1 MDTNFKTELEE
12 LKNTFEEE
20 LNAYLER
27 THFDPKIL
35 NESVRYSLLLGGKRL
50 RPVLM
55 LACAQM
61 LGGKVQDVLPL
72 AIALEMIHTYSL
84 IHDDLPAMDNDD
96 FRRGQPSNHKKFGEG
111 QAILAGDAL
120 LNQAFSICIDECK
133 KGRTYINAASEIC
146 RNAGAYG
153 MVAGQAAD
161 LFYQDGENV
170 GKNIADFIVLNKT
183 AKMILSAVVV
193 PAYIYGLDEN
203 IRSLLE
209 QFAINFG
216 FLFQVTDDILDVEG
230 SFEKLGKTVGK
241 DAKEK
246 KMSCVNLYGIEKAR
260 ELAESYKE
268 NCLKFLSELPYECS
282 FFERLVQYVRA
293 REN

>member
-20 LNAYLER
+20 LIAYLER
-27 THFDPKIL
+27 THFEPKIL

>member
-20 LNAYLER
+20 LIAYLDR
-27 THFDPKIL
+27 THFEPKIL

-61 LGGKVQDVLPL
+61 LGGKMQDVLPL

>member
-20 LNAYLER
+20 LMAYLDR
-27 THFDPKIL
+27 THFEPKIL

>member
-20 LNAYLER
+20 LIAYLDR
-27 THFDPKIL
+27 THFEPKIL

>member
-20 LNAYLER
+20 LIAYLDR
-27 THFDPKIL
+27 AHFEPKIL

>member
-27 THFDPKIL
+27 THFEPKIL

-183 AKMILSAVVV
+183 AKIILSAVVV

>member
-20 LNAYLER
+20 LIAYLDR
-27 THFDPKIL
+27 THFEPKIL

-183 AKMILSAVVV
+183 AKIILSAVVV

>member
-12 LKNTFEEE
+12 LKNIFEEE
-20 LNAYLER
+20 LIAYLDR
-27 THFDPKIL
+27 THFEPKIL

>member
-27 THFDPKIL
+27 THFEPKIL

>member
-12 LKNTFEEE
+12 LKNTFEEG

-27 THFDPKIL
+27 THFEPKIL

>member
-20 LNAYLER
+20 LIAYLDR
-27 THFDPKIL
+27 THFEPKIL

-282 FFERLVQYVRA
+282 FFERLVQYVRT